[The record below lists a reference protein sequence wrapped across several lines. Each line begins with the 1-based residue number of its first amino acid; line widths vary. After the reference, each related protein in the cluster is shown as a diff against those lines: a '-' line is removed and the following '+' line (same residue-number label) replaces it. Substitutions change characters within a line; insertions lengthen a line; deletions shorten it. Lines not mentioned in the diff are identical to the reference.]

1 MRYFQITGFIV
12 VSVISFFFSS
22 SCSEKTQDPLI
33 PEKTETELRREAEL
47 LTLTH
52 LHRDAPECQ
61 VKTYSESEIIPPTPP
76 EPIHTQKK
84 AELLALR
91 HRYEGTVLEDNFRIL
106 RDLIDSEIYK
116 TYLRE
121 TFTREP
127 EFQTLDAFWRRTM
140 MPIPTETYRP
150 LFDGFL
156 QNPQAEDFAYLHQRI
171 LEGKGALMLY
181 QGLSIFCARNPGD
194 PLNIPKIQQPQH
206 LIDGPFRDTP
216 HHAFTEK
223 TLEKWIFD
231 NGQGE
236 NAYNAFE
243 ARYTDFIQEDS
254 ERDKKKIRGFFNAYG
269 VEEGLILLAL
279 QEPDLTGLLLWYTAD
294 EAMFIAWVNDA

>member
-1 MRYFQITGFIV
+1 M
-12 VSVISFFFSS
+12 SFFAFL
-22 SCSEKTQDPLI
+22 SCTEKTQDPLR

-47 LTLTH
+47 LKLTR
-52 LHRDAPECQ
+52 LHRNAPECQ
-61 VKTYSESEIIPPTPP
+61 VKPYSESEITPPTPP
-76 EPIHTQKK
+76 EPIHIEKM

-91 HRYEGTVLEDNFRIL
+91 HRDEGTVLEDNFRML

-121 TFTREP
+121 NFTRDP
-127 EFQTLDAFWRRTM
+127 QFQTLDEFWRMTR

-156 QNPQAEDFAYLHQRI
+156 ENPQAEDFAYLHQRI
-171 LEGKGALMLY
+171 LEGKGALTLY
-181 QGLSIFCARNPGD
+181 QGLSIFCARDPGD
-194 PLNIPKIQQPQH
+194 PPNIPKIQQPQH

-216 HHAFTEK
+216 LHAFTEK

-231 NGQGE
+231 NGHGE

-243 ARYTDFIQEDS
+243 ARYTDFIQETS
-254 ERDKKKIRGFFNAYG
+254 ENDKKKIRGFFNTYG
-269 VEEGLILLAL
+269 VDEGLILLAL
-279 QEPDLTGLLLWYTAD
+279 QEPDLTGLLLWYSVD

>member
-1 MRYFQITGFIV
+1 MRSFQITRVIV
-12 VSVISFFFSS
+12 VLFISFFFFS

-33 PEKTETELRREAEL
+33 PEKTEADLRQEAEL
-47 LTLTH
+47 LRLTR
-52 LHRDAPECQ
+52 LHRDAPECM
-61 VKTYSESEIIPPTPP
+61 VKTYSKSDIIPPTPP
-76 EPIHTQKK
+76 EPIHREKM

-91 HRYEGTVLEDNFRIL
+91 QRYEGTVLEDNFRIL

-121 TFTREP
+121 TFTRKP
-127 EFQTLDAFWRRTM
+127 EFQTLDEFWRMTM
-140 MPIPTETYRP
+140 MPIPTEAYRS

-156 QNPQAEDFAYLHQRI
+156 QNPEAEDFTYLHQLI
-171 LEGKGALMLY
+171 LEGKGALTLY
-181 QGLSIFCARNPGD
+181 KDLSIFCAREPGE
-194 PLNIPKIQQPQH
+194 PPNIPKIQQPQH

-216 HHAFTEK
+216 LQELTEN

-243 ARYTDFIQEDS
+243 ARYTDFIEEAS
-254 ERDKKKIRGFFNAYG
+254 ERDKKKIRGFFNTYG
-269 VEEGLILLAL
+269 VDEGLILLAL
-279 QEPDLTGLLLWYTAD
+279 QKPDLTGLILWYTFD
-294 EAMFIAWVNDA
+294 EAMFIAWVNDS